1 MALPIGNV
9 RFMAESGTHV
19 PQSNTITVDDF
30 FERFAG
36 VAYLTCHFWIDLKD
50 TSASLYKMF
59 ERSDAI
65 TISDCLVEIMFA
77 RSSNKSLV
85 ENRSATE
92 FWNLI
97 QSWGL
102 SHRRCMDPVDY
113 VYGVLGILQIKMPR
127 MTDPDQVWKRFLS
140 ELDNYMEMEKMKEG
154 IHHSGKR
161 LIFKI
166 CDDAYKV
173 DLQKVKDMTFVY
185 KGLLTHTW
193 LKT

>member
-1 MALPIGNV
+1 
-9 RFMAESGTHV
+9 
-19 PQSNTITVDDF
+19 
-30 FERFAG
+30 
-36 VAYLTCHFWIDLKD
+36 
-50 TSASLYKMF
+50 
-59 ERSDAI
+59 
-65 TISDCLVEIMFA
+65 
-77 RSSNKSLV
+77 
-85 ENRSATE
+85 
-92 FWNLI
+92 
-97 QSWGL
+97 
-102 SHRRCMDPVDY
+102 MDPVDY